1 MTTLEIAIAKIKNLP
16 IEQRND
22 VIKFVEFLEYKSG
35 TINPNQSEIS
45 ESKTQ
50 DWSDFIGCI
59 EAQEKEISFS
69 EVAKE
74 FIGCLDN
81 NLEDLSY
88 NPKYMEG
95 FGK

>member
-45 ESKTQ
+45 ESNTQ

-59 EAQEKEISFS
+59 EAEP
-69 EVAKE
+69 
-74 FIGCLDN
+74 
-81 NLEDLSY
+81 DLSKNY
-88 NPKYMEG
+88 KTYLTNEY
-95 FGK
+95 